1 MRALLSAHVALL
13 AAGILTFMV
22 MGAGQSL
29 YGPAL
34 PAFARDFGITVAQS
48 GWLVSAQWVGS
59 ATGVIIMFLV
69 GRHVTPRHALA
80 VMTVGAALIAAGPG
94 WWGTLAASVIF
105 GTGYGIAASVF
116 NPRVMRAFADRGP
129 SMLSLLNAMFAAG
142 AILAPLIFVW
152 IGSNPRVA
160 FAGLAVFCAL
170 IFLGAGAAN
179 RGEAAAAAA
188 GSQPFRFRPLILSF
202 AVMGIATEACL
213 IGLGPTALIRAGLP
227 EAEAA
232 QLLSAFF
239 VAFLLA
245 RVALVFFASLVPAF
259 TIFTVAMALAA
270 VAAFAATVLPPGPF
284 FVLTGISAG
293 CFFPGAYVTAS
304 RQMGDHPN
312 VAPTILGAGLV
323 GGISSPVIV
332 SSLVDGMGS
341 RGFFWL
347 IGCATAA
354 TLVAALA
361 LRRRMV

>member
-1 MRALLSAHVALL
+1 
-13 AAGILTFMV
+13 MV
-22 MGAGQSL
+22 MGAGQAL

-34 PAFARDFGITVAQS
+34 PAFARDFGISVAQS
-48 GWLVSAQWVGS
+48 GWLVSAQWIGS
-59 ATGVIIMFLV
+59 AVGVVIMLLV
-69 GRHVTPRHALA
+69 GRRVTPRHSLG
-80 VMTVGAALIAAGPG
+80 VMTVGAALIAVGPG

-116 NPRVMRAFADRGP
+116 NPRVLRAFADRGP

-142 AILAPLIFVW
+142 AILAPLVFVW
-152 IGSNPRVA
+152 IGSSPRVA
-160 FAGLAVFCAL
+160 FAGLAVICAL
-170 IFLGAGAAN
+170 IFV
-179 RGEAAAAAA
+179 AA
-188 GSQPFRFRPLILSF
+188 GPAGRGDAAKAPAETQPFRFRPLILCF

-213 IGLGPTALIRAGLP
+213 IGLGPTALIRAGTG

-245 RVALVFFASLVPAF
+245 RAALVFFAHLVPAF
-259 TIFTVAMALAA
+259 TIFTMAMAVAA
-270 VAAFAATVLPPGPF
+270 VAAFAATILPPGPF

-293 CFFPGAYVTAS
+293 WFFPGAYVTAT

-347 IGCATAA
+347 IGCGTAL
-354 TLVAALA
+354 TLIAALA